1 MQKVITKSGHIYYV
15 TFTDDCE
22 DNVGGYFC
30 QVYEDE
36 DLGEEIDFFVLHKE
50 QIEHTDEYEIENLVQ
65 DYVEQL
71 DCELNNCG
79 GTKNVTIS
87 ICSNNVDVE
96 LYGDDDDCKEIAKL
110 LNISG
115 NLYINDKL
123 SN

>member
-1 MQKVITKSGHIYYV
+1 MQEVTTKRGNTYYV

-22 DNVGGYFC
+22 DNVSGYFC

-36 DLGEEIDFFVLHKE
+36 DLEEEISYFVLHKE
-50 QIEHTDEYEIENLVQ
+50 DIDKYGIDELVQ
-65 DYVEQL
+65 NNVEEI
-71 DCELNNCG
+71 DSELNPKF
-79 GTKNVTIS
+79 GTGSVIIS